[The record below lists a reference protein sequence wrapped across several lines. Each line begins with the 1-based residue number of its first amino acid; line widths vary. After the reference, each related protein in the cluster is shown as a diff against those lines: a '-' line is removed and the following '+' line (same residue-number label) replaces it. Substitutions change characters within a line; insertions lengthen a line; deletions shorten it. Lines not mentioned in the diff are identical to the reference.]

1 MLGLRKEFEKVDV
14 NSNGEITIEELNKA
28 LNASGLISP
37 TDLDRIVKDLDIVH
51 HQCVS
56 VVLVLLCVY

>member
-1 MLGLRKEFEKVDV
+1 MLGLRKEFEKVDL
-14 NSNGEITIEELNKA
+14 NSNGEITIEELNRA

-51 HQCVS
+51 HQ
-56 VVLVLLCVY
+56 